1 MQADEKVEVR
11 RVLPSLVVAGVG
23 VVLLVALVVIVQR
36 PIARFVRARN
46 ALQERVEDG
55 AAGLRALRSAR
66 RSGAGERERTAD
78 AVRAHSLATPSA

>member
-1 MQADEKVEVR
+1 M
-11 RVLPSLVVAGVG
+11 LPSLVVAGVG

-46 ALQERVEDG
+46 ALHERVTEG
-55 AAGLRALRSAR
+55 AAGLRTLRSAR

-78 AVRAHSLATPSA
+78 PVRTHSLASPSA